1 LTRIIH
7 PQELHNA
14 LCAEL
19 LFGKLMEAKTTEC
32 GNNILFARQKISA
45 QKEFG
50 NITVAF
56 QTVDTQILLHW

>member
-1 LTRIIH
+1 LTDIIH

-14 LCAEL
+14 VCKAALWKTHE
-19 LFGKLMEAKTTEC
+19 GK
-32 GNNILFARQKISA
+32 NNRMWQQHSFARQKISA

-50 NITVAF
+50 NIIVAF